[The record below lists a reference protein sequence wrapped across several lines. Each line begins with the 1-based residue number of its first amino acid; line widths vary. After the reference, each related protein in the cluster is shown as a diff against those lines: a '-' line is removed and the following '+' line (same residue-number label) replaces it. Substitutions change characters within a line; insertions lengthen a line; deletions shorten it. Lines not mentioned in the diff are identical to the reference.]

1 MPVLRV
7 RKGAEPG
14 RVHAVLSAA
23 APTIVGRE
31 GAVDVP
37 LNDPKSSRRH
47 AAIRL
52 ERGRWIVEDLG
63 SSNGTILDGGKV
75 KKAELR
81 DGATLQLGGTL
92 LSFHENELSPPPPG
106 EIHGARP
113 SAALRE
119 EAGIFVFIAR
129 QAAMDRPVRVDWAAP
144 SREVPR
150 GVHDAIEATLRGGQR
165 VSGAGIIPL
174 LAAGTEPEGGTFAIL
189 KGAPRPTLEEKL
201 PVLLTLSL
209 DIRLEFYQR
218 VVEIAFERAALEG
231 ALGPIH
237 TGHIEVG
244 TDASGTHHPFLPV
257 IDLQALFARETGSLP
272 HLPRF
277 GPYLPPEWQHGEN
290 PRGHGAASLAYCLG
304 AIGYH
309 LLTGHRAAGDG
320 SLEEMHAN
328 HAGVAVAPPS
338 LLEPRIPPSLSS
350 ILALMLD
357 KAPARRPT
365 RVEDVLGAFPLAI
378 PAERSPPVLA
388 VTARVT
394 PLPTA
399 PPPPAAETPEPRRGD
414 PPAKPTPP
422 PARRGQDA
430 RQSAMRKSPA
440 PKPAESAAKTA
451 PPVKK
456 ASSGLLYLPA
466 WLLLWLALFF
476 AARHLSRLVFEK
488 TGPGY
493 DRGGLHPSEGSQGR
507 SVQLPSF

>member
-31 GAVDVP
+31 GVVDVP

-52 ERGRWIVEDLG
+52 ERGTWIVEDLG

-81 DGATLQLGGTL
+81 DGSTLQLGGTL

-106 EIHGARP
+106 EIHGAQP

-119 EAGIFVFIAR
+119 EAGVFVFIAR
-129 QAAMDRPVRVDWAAP
+129 QAAVDRPVRVDWAAP
-144 SREVPR
+144 AREVPR
-150 GVHDAIEATLRGGQR
+150 GVHDAIEEALRGGQR

-174 LAAGTEPEGGTFAIL
+174 LAAGKEPGGGTFAIL
-189 KGAPRPTLEEKL
+189 KGSPRPTLEEKL
-201 PVLLTLSL
+201 PAILSLSL
-209 DIRLEFYQR
+209 DIRLGFYQH

-257 IDLQALFARETGSLP
+257 LDLQAIFARETGSLP

-277 GPYLPPEWQHGEN
+277 GPYLPPEWQHGEK
-290 PRGHGAASLAYCLG
+290 PRGHGAASLVYSLG

-309 LLTGHRAAGDG
+309 LLTGHKAAGDG
-320 SLEEMHAN
+320 SLEEMLAN

-338 LLEPRIPPSLSS
+338 LLEPRIPPGLSA
-350 ILALMLD
+350 ILVLMLEKD
-357 KAPARRPT
+357 PARRPS
-365 RVEDVLGAFPLAI
+365 RLEDVIGAFPLAI
-378 PAERSPPVLA
+378 PAESAPPVLA
-388 VTARVT
+388 VKARVT

-399 PPPPAAETPEPRRGD
+399 PPPPAAEAPEPRAGD

-422 PARRGQDA
+422 PARRGQGA
-430 RQSAMRKSPA
+430 MQGTMQGAMRKGPA
-440 PKPAESAAKTA
+440 SKPAESVAKT
-451 PPVKK
+451 PHPRKK

-488 TGPGY
+488 TSSES
-493 DRGGLHPSEGSQGR
+493 DRGTPLH
-507 SVQLPSF
+507 